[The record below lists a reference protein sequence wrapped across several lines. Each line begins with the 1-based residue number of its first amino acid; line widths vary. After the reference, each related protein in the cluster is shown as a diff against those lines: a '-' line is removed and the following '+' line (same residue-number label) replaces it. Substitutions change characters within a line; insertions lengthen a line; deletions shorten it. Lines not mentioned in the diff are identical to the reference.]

1 LSSFHS
7 VPLKTVPSINFGVLE
22 KFLIFDPSLEC
33 LNAPPLPESPM
44 ATMML

>member
-1 LSSFHS
+1 
-7 VPLKTVPSINFGVLE
+7 
-22 KFLIFDPSLEC
+22 LIFDPSLEC